1 VWPLRLRSEK
11 QKITEVFQVMNDIAS
26 LAVPARLQHRSLDL
40 IQPSIREGGG
50 EARELGIM
58 RRGLILFFTK

>member
-1 VWPLRLRSEK
+1 
-11 QKITEVFQVMNDIAS
+11 MNDIAS